1 MGKSRSLVWDTG
13 VLGFAEAGNGGPGGR
28 RSRRSAGCLVACS
41 VTLAE
46 HYRAV
51 VCRVMACQ

>member
-1 MGKSRSLVWDTG
+1 MFLWGRVESLVWDTG
-13 VLGFAEAGNGGPGGR
+13 VLGFAEAGNGGPLG
-28 RSRRSAGCLVACS
+28 SAGCLVACF

-46 HYRAV
+46 HYPAV